1 MAAGASPPTRLPTIR
16 ETLARVHL
24 RLVLLAVLLSGV
36 MLMLSGL
43 FTIRDYFERNLALVA
58 RTVSYAVEPAI
69 VFGDAEAMRDGI
81 GSVAQLH
88 DVRLVELR
96 DAEGR
101 LLGRWAPPGGDAAT
115 GETLAERVLGIAPAR
130 QVIRQGDRTIGEVR
144 VLGDTSVLL
153 GYLLSGALISLC
165 CLGLTILA
173 MRLLARRMEEGVV
186 APLSDIASVAH
197 QVRSQR
203 AFDRRVGP
211 SGIAEVDSFGRDF
224 NALLAELE
232 GWHDSLTA
240 EKDKLAHD
248 ATHDPLTGLGN
259 RALLERSLQAAV
271 GDKVRPAQS
280 FALLYLDADHFK
292 QVNDRHG
299 HQAGDTLLI
308 GIADRLRSSIR
319 LHDRAFRLGGDEFAV
334 VLGPTVDHARLANV
348 VGRIETAMAEPVD
361 LPSGKAISPSLSIG
375 AAIYP
380 DDGASPQ
387 DLLRRADEQMYLNK
401 LRKRDNPPAQ
411 GQHA

>member
-1 MAAGASPPTRLPTIR
+1 MPDSAAPSPRLPTIR

-24 RLVLLAVLLSGV
+24 RLVLLAVLLSGA
-36 MLMLSGL
+36 MLMVSGL
-43 FTIRDYFERNLALVA
+43 VTIRDYFERNLALVA
-58 RTVSYAVEPAI
+58 STVSYAVEPAI
-69 VFGDAEAMRDGI
+69 VFGDAEAMRDGV
-81 GSVAQLH
+81 GSVARLH

-96 DAEGR
+96 DADGR
-101 LLGRWAPPGGDAAT
+101 LLTRWTPPGGDVAA
-115 GETLAERVLGIAPAR
+115 GETLTERLLGVELAR
-130 QVIRQGDRTIGEVR
+130 QAIHRGDQTIGEVR
-144 VLGDTSVLL
+144 VAGDTSMLT

-165 CLGLTILA
+165 CLGLTVLA
-173 MRLLARRMEEGVV
+173 MRLLAKRMDEGVV

-197 QVRSQR
+197 EVRSQR
-203 AFDRRVGP
+203 AFDRRVSP
-211 SGIAEVDSFGRDF
+211 SGIAEVDKFGRDF

-232 GWHDSLTA
+232 GWHSSLTA

-271 GDKVRPAQS
+271 GDELRPAQP

-308 GIADRLRSSIR
+308 GIANRLRSSIR
-319 LHDRAFRLGGDEFAV
+319 LHDHAFRLGGDEFAV
-334 VLGPTVDHARLANV
+334 VLGPTVDHARLATV

-361 LPSGKAISPSLSIG
+361 LPSGKAILPSLSIG

-380 DDGASPQ
+380 DDGGSPA
-387 DLLRRADEQMYLNK
+387 DLLRRADELMYQNK
-401 LRKRDNPPAQ
+401 LRKRDNHRTQ
-411 GQHA
+411 GSHA